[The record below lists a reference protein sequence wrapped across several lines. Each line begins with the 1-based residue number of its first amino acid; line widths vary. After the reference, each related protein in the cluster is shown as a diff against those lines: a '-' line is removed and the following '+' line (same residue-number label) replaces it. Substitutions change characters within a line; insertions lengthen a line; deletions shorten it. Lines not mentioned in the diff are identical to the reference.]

1 MSDRNLTDADVQA
14 IVDKLKTELVE
25 DFYGDLGRGVWAFI
39 KKALIGLLLVLAVYG
54 IASGKTPIDHIPQ
67 VGP

>member
-54 IASGKTPIDHIPQ
+54 MASGKTPFHHIPQ
-67 VGP
+67 VGQ